1 MATEEAVP
9 PTRKGQATRERI
21 IAAAAQE
28 ISGSGVARTSLDEVK
43 AAAGVSSSQLYHYF
57 ADKHA
62 LVLAVIDH
70 QTEMVLGAQEP
81 LLSHLDSIPGLRAWA
96 DMLVAMQQQREC
108 RGGCPIGSI
117 GTELAE
123 TDPQARAGAAQGLRR
138 WEHAIRD
145 GLQRMHARG
154 DLAAD
159 PNRLAL
165 SLFAALQGG
174 FLLSQ
179 IHRDPTP
186 MSVSLHT
193 AIDHIESLTRSPSPA
208 AADVKSRGGRSAK
221 TRTE

>member
-1 MATEEAVP
+1 MASEEAVP

-21 IAAAAQE
+21 IAAAARE
-28 ISGSGVARTSLDEVK
+28 ISSGGVARTRLDEVK

-70 QTEMVLGAQEP
+70 QTEMILGSQQP
-81 LLSHLDSIPGLRAWA
+81 LFNHLDGIAGLRAWA

-117 GTELAE
+117 GAELAE
-123 TDPQARAGAAQGLRR
+123 AAQQARAGAAQGLRR

-145 GLQRMHARG
+145 GLRSMHARG
-154 DLAAD
+154 ELTGD
-159 PNRLAL
+159 PDRLAL

-179 IHRDPTP
+179 IYRDPTP
-186 MSVSLHT
+186 MAVSLHT
-193 AIDHIESLTRSPSPA
+193 TIDYIESLTQQLGP
-208 AADVKSRGGRSAK
+208 
-221 TRTE
+221 E